1 MSQDA
6 DTTLSGSDER
16 NPNTGPVEWA
26 ELASRLHDELVGLLT
41 RKPEAAADLAPAIEL
56 AARLRSEGERQWRF
70 LALRGSSL
78 EEVAA
83 GGRTISEAAA
93 GVLDE
98 FAAIPRPRLIRQTDR
113 FLGPV
118 SKPLSEVSLG
128 GGPSFR
134 EGGSAERRPRRGG
147 VLESLRSLHA
157 ESRDPGIHDL
167 SGRRFVVEGRS
178 LHEYSPDADRPPISV
193 NEADYERIA
202 RVLGRLAASPDV
214 DESDAVTSDAESPAP
229 PLLPGIVQAKPVRE
243 ATGDARLTDPLEPRL
258 VSLTHVYICLR
269 CWQAAGLV
277 RRESGGWF
285 RPVVRRG
292 RPGRPFHEL
301 AADLWQKLSLDA
313 EAGED

>member
-16 NPNTGPVEWA
+16 IPNTGPVEWA

-70 LALRGSSL
+70 LALHGSSL
-78 EEVAA
+78 EEAAA
-83 GGRTISEAAA
+83 GGKTVSEAAA

-98 FAAIPRPRLIRQTDR
+98 FATIPRPRLIRQTDR
-113 FLGPV
+113 FLGRGPR
-118 SKPLSEVSLG
+118 PLEVSLG
-128 GGPSFR
+128 AGPTFDV
-134 EGGSAERRPRRGG
+134 GGSAETRPRRGRALAT
-147 VLESLRSLHA
+147 VPWFRS
-157 ESRDPGIHDL
+157 ESRGPGIQDL

-178 LHEYSPDADRPPISV
+178 LHEYSSDADRPPISV

-202 RVLGRLAASPDV
+202 RVLGRLAGSAEAD
-214 DESDAVTSDAESPAP
+214 DSDAAASDAESPAP
-229 PLLPGIVQAKPVRE
+229 SSLPGIVQAKPVRE

-285 RPVVRRG
+285 RPVVRPG
-292 RPGRPFHEL
+292 RPGRPFHER
-301 AADLWQKLSLDA
+301 AADRWQKLAMDS